1 MAWPPPRCPWSPA
14 PTSSRRLQNDGRATP
29 QLGQGSRRRDA
40 VRIAQV
46 AGRGVRGRTG
56 NPVPRAGRPRPVRR
70 NTAFLARRPRRRSHL
85 DAAADGGTP
94 GRTEGLSHR
103 PGVHQTQRP
112 RSRPYQPADSGG
124 VGRGGRL
131 SVPHQ
136 LADVFGGD
144 VQPSRVRSRRRRIS
158 RRRHP
163 ACADGEGGDPHRS
176 RPAVTPIYPFSA
188 IVGHDRLRLALLLC
202 AVRPEIGGVLIRG
215 EKGTAKSTAVRAL
228 AHVLAE
234 VDGASLVELPIGAT
248 EDRVVGSLD
257 LQKVLRD
264 GEHAFSPG
272 LLARAHGGVLYVD
285 EVNLLHDHLVDVIL
299 DAAAM
304 GRVHV
309 ERDGVSHS
317 HEARFVLIGTMN
329 PEEGE
334 LRPQL
339 LDRFGLTVDVHASR
353 DVEVRA
359 DVIRQR
365 MAFEAEPAVFAERYA
380 EADAE
385 LARRVAAARLR
396 VGSVALPD
404 NELRRIAALCAA
416 FDVDGM
422 RADLV
427 VARTAVAHAAWRGA
441 SVVAEED
448 IRVAAELALPH
459 RRRRD
464 PFDDPGLDPEQLDDA
479 MAQARGA
486 ADEPDPDPPGGG
498 ESTSAESSEDAVPQ
512 RNSASH
518 SRPSAAP
525 SPVFRTRALVVP
537 GVGEGAPGRRSRARN
552 RTGKA
557 ISATDERDAGH
568 GVHVFGTLLATAARQ
583 RHPGAPRPQPE
594 DVRRAIREGREGN
607 LVIFVVDASGSMAAR
622 DRMSAVSGATLS
634 LLRDAYQRRD
644 KVAVITFRQQDAQ
657 LLLPPTTSVH
667 IAGRRL
673 ARFDTGGKTPLAQGL
688 LAARDVVVR
697 EKARDRARR
706 SLVVVLTDGRATGG
720 PDPLGRARVAAAR
733 LVAEGAAAVVIDC
746 ETSYVRLGWAEELA
760 MQLGAPSVRLAQ
772 LRADALT
779 DVVRTAA

>member
-1 MAWPPPRCPWSPA
+1 M
-14 PTSSRRLQNDGRATP
+14 T
-29 QLGQGSRRRDA
+29 
-40 VRIAQV
+40 
-46 AGRGVRGRTG
+46 
-56 NPVPRAGRPRPVRR
+56 
-70 NTAFLARRPRRRSHL
+70 
-85 DAAADGGTP
+85 
-94 GRTEGLSHR
+94 
-103 PGVHQTQRP
+103 
-112 RSRPYQPADSGG
+112 
-124 VGRGGRL
+124 
-131 SVPHQ
+131 
-136 LADVFGGD
+136 
-144 VQPSRVRSRRRRIS
+144 
-158 RRRHP
+158 
-163 ACADGEGGDPHRS
+163 
-176 RPAVTPIYPFSA
+176 YPFSA

-202 AVRPEIGGVLIRG
+202 AIRPDIGGVLIRG
-215 EKGTAKSTAVRAL
+215 EKGTAKSTAVRGL
-228 AHVLAE
+228 AKVLETAAAA
-234 VDGASLVELPIGAT
+234 DGASGVTGQLVELPIGAT

-285 EVNLLHDHLVDVIL
+285 EVNLLHDHLVDVLL

-339 LDRFGLTVDVHASR
+339 LDRFGLTVDVRASR
-353 DVEVRA
+353 DVDVRVE
-359 DVIRQR
+359 VIRQR
-365 MAFEAEPAVFAERYA
+365 MAYEADRAGFAQRYA

-385 LARRVAAARLR
+385 LARRVATARR
-396 VGSVALPD
+396 SVNSVSLPD
-404 NELRRIAALCAA
+404 SELRRIAALCAA

-441 SVVAEED
+441 DVVSEED

-464 PFDDPGLDPEQLDDA
+464 PFDDPGLDPGQLDDA
-479 MAQARGA
+479 MAQA
-486 ADEPDPDPPGGG
+486 DEATDENPDPEPPGGG
-498 ESTSAESSEDAVPQ
+498 ASSPEGDGRDGQPSQ
-512 RNSASH
+512 RDSGGV

-525 SPVFRTRALVVP
+525 SAVFRTRSLVVP

-552 RTGKA
+552 RTGKT
-557 ISATDERDAGH
+557 ISATSDGRTGH
-568 GVHVFGTLLATAARQ
+568 GVHVFGTLLAAVERQ
-583 RHPGAPRPQPE
+583 GRPGAPRPQPG

-622 DRMSAVSGATLS
+622 DRMSAVGGAALS

-644 KVAVITFRQQDAQ
+644 KVAVITFRRRAAKV
-657 LLLPPTTSVH
+657 LLPPTSSVH
-667 IAGRRL
+667 IASRRL
-673 ARFDTGGKTPLAQGL
+673 ARFDTGGKTPLAEGL
-688 LAARDVVVR
+688 LAARDLVIR

-720 PDPLGRARVAAAR
+720 ADPLGRTRSAAAR
-733 LVAEGAAAVVIDC
+733 LVAEGAAAVVVDC
-746 ETSYVRLGWAEELA
+746 ETSYVRLGLAEALA
-760 MQLGAPSVRLAQ
+760 EQLGAPAVRLAQ
-772 LRADALT
+772 LRADSLT